1 MKVFWHGKGSNYYSY
16 EKMFRCEIPGWYFR
30 YFTSSCPK
38 NCHFQFHGLL
48 DQKWK
53 VSWFENVRI
62 IMSKEIKWNQPLAY
76 NKSKIYIFWC
86 KEHVLIQIT
95 WSNCTVEPI
104 ITRITI
110 DCLELFIQKPK
121 ISSNQ
126 TITLC
131 SYKHWIRNATKLFV
145 WITPTDVISFIPPLV
160 TSALHKI
167 TVKMGYLKSTQHYSN
182 EETTLRHTFLRSD
195 LHCLLLLAIPE
206 SFSRI
211 SLWLVE
217 NHLFL
222 RSCVASSNQ
231 LLNMT
236 YQLYFDLFLVLS
248 DLVPRAGSRLK
259 FLACVALG
267 SS

>member
-1 MKVFWHGKGSNYYSY
+1 MCQRWRWFDTEKGATFYSY
-16 EKMFRCEIPGWYFR
+16 EKMFRCKIPGWYFW

-48 DQKWK
+48 DQRWK

-62 IMSKEIKWNQPLAY
+62 IMRKEIKWNQPLAY
-76 NKSKIYIFWC
+76 NKSENYSDANNTCWYKSRD
-86 KEHVLIQIT
+86 LIAH
-95 WSNCTVEPI
+95 VEPI

-131 SYKHWIRNATKLFV
+131 IYKHWIRNAAKLLV
-145 WITPTDVISFIPPLV
+145 WITPTDVISFIPTLV

-167 TVKMGYLKSTQHYSN
+167 TAKMGYLKSTQHYSN
-182 EETTLRHTFLRSD
+182 EETTLRHTFLCSD

-211 SLWLVE
+211 SL
-217 NHLFL
+217 
-222 RSCVASSNQ
+222 R
-231 LLNMT
+231 LLEIT
-236 YQLYFDLFLVLS
+236 YS
-248 DLVPRAGSRLK
+248 
-259 FLACVALG
+259 
-267 SS
+267 

>member
-1 MKVFWHGKGSNYYSY
+1 M
-16 EKMFRCEIPGWYFR
+16 R
-30 YFTSSCPK
+30 
-38 NCHFQFHGLL
+38 
-48 DQKWK
+48 
-53 VSWFENVRI
+53 
-62 IMSKEIKWNQPLAY
+62 KEIKWNQPLAY
-76 NKSKIYIFWC
+76 NKSEIYSDANNTCWY
-86 KEHVLIQIT
+86 KSRDLIAH
-95 WSNCTVEPI
+95 VEPI

-131 SYKHWIRNATKLFV
+131 IYKHWIRNAAKLLV
-145 WITPTDVISFIPPLV
+145 WITPTDVISFIPTLV

-167 TVKMGYLKSTQHYSN
+167 TAKMGYLKSTQHYSN
-182 EETTLRHTFLRSD
+182 EETTLRHTFLCSD

-211 SLWLVE
+211 SLRLLE

-222 RSCVASSNQ
+222 RSCLASFNQ
-231 LLNMT
+231 LLNMR

-248 DLVPRAGSRLK
+248 DLVPRAGSRLELK
-259 FLACVALG
+259 TFLLV
-267 SS
+267 

>member
-1 MKVFWHGKGSNYYSY
+1 MKPT
-16 EKMFRCEIPGWYFR
+16 IAP
-30 YFTSSCPK
+30 
-38 NCHFQFHGLL
+38 Q
-48 DQKWK
+48 QKR
-53 VSWFENVRI
+53 N
-62 IMSKEIKWNQPLAY
+62 L
-76 NKSKIYIFWC
+76 FWC
-86 KEHVLIQIT
+86 KQHVLIKIT
-95 WSNCTVEPI
+95 WSNRTVEPI

-110 DCLELFIQKPK
+110 DCLELFIQKTK

-131 SYKHWIRNATKLFV
+131 SYKHWIRNAAKLLV

-167 TVKMGYLKSTQHYSN
+167 TAKMGYLKSTQHYSN
-182 EETTLRHTFLRSD
+182 EETTLRHTFLCID
-195 LHCLLLLAIPE
+195 LHGLLLLATPE

-211 SLWLVE
+211 SLRLLE

-222 RSCVASSNQ
+222 RSCLTSSNQ

-248 DLVPRAGSRLK
+248 DLVTRAGSGLEFK
-259 FLACVALG
+259 TFWLA
-267 SS
+267 